1 MLQKE
6 SRTNPPATTYTD
18 GWGARWAIALFTR
31 QMAWVGGVTV
41 SESGYE
47 GFVAVSRQLQQ
58 GRTVAQQQAIVGRV
72 LRSLVPAPL
81 RWLVRTGVRPTRWV
95 CETNAWFAT
104 VLFPWL
110 VGPLA
115 RVAVPWGE
123 TTEQRGV
130 KIQRCRYLEAS
141 GCVGACINLCKMPTQ
156 QFFAEELG
164 IPLTMTPNFADLS
177 CEMVFG
183 QVPPPLVAED
193 AWQQPCLNGRS
204 PGPCPQVRG
213 EVGGSKSAVVQ

>member
-1 MLQKE
+1 MLLNE
-6 SRTNPPATTYTD
+6 SRTNPPATAYTD
-18 GWGARWAIALFTR
+18 GWGARWAIALLTHH
-31 QMAWVGGVTV
+31 MARVGGVAV
-41 SESGYE
+41 GDRGYE

-58 GRTVAQQQAIVGRV
+58 GRTAAQQQAIVGQV

-104 VLFPWL
+104 VLFGWL
-110 VGPLA
+110 VGPLTQ
-115 RVAVPWGE
+115 VAVPWGE
-123 TTEQRGV
+123 TTERRGV

-141 GCVGACINLCKMPTQ
+141 GCVGACIHLCKMPTQ

-183 QVPPPLVAED
+183 QVPPPLPEED

-204 PGPCPQVRG
+204 RGPCP
-213 EVGGSKSAVVQ
+213 KVQEELGVNKGTIVQ